1 MLYLNY
7 MKIYTSYFAKLNK
20 ILDAGYFPISIARYT
35 PKGLNI
41 AEIKTF
47 APSEDLL
54 RKIKSGEIDETEYEK
69 IYRKDMERFD
79 FNRVWKTFE
88 QISEI
93 NGKKDL
99 VLLCFEKSGDFCHRH
114 IFASI
119 MGEKTKNKIKEL
131 NI

>member
-1 MLYLNY
+1 

-20 ILDAGYFPISIARYT
+20 ILDAGYFPISIARYI
-35 PKGLNI
+35 PKGIYSISQLNI
-41 AEIKTF
+41 F
-47 APSEDLL
+47 APSEELL

-79 FNRVWKTFE
+79 FNRVWETFE

-99 VLLCFEKSGDFCHRH
+99 VLLCYEKSGDFCHRH
-114 IFASI
+114 IFASL
-119 MGEKTKNKIKEL
+119 MAEKTPNKIEEL

>member
-1 MLYLNY
+1 

-20 ILDAGYFPISIARYT
+20 ILDAGYFPVSIARYI
-35 PKGLNI
+35 PNGIDNISQLNI
-41 AEIKTF
+41 F
-47 APSEDLL
+47 APSEELL

-79 FNRVWKTFE
+79 FNRVWETFE

-99 VLLCFEKSGDFCHRH
+99 VLLCYEKGGDFCHRH

-119 MGEKTKNKIKEL
+119 MGEKTNNRIEEL

>member
-1 MLYLNY
+1 

-35 PKGLNI
+35 PKGLDI
-41 AEIKTF
+41 TEIKIL

-79 FNRVWKTFE
+79 FNRVWETFE

-93 NGKKDL
+93 NGKRDL

-114 IFASI
+114 IFASL
-119 MGEKTKNKIKEL
+119 MGEKTNNRIEEL

>member
-1 MLYLNY
+1 

-20 ILDAGYFPISIARYT
+20 ILDAGYLPISIARYT
-35 PKGLNI
+35 PKGISNI
-41 AEIKTF
+41 PQLKIF
-47 APSEDLL
+47 APSEELL

-69 IYRKDMERFD
+69 IYRKDMEKFD
-79 FNRVWKTFE
+79 FNRVWETFE

-99 VLLCFEKSGDFCHRH
+99 VLLCFEKSGEFCHRN
-114 IFASI
+114 IFASL
-119 MGEKTKNKIKEL
+119 MREKTANRIEEL

>member
-1 MLYLNY
+1 

-41 AEIKTF
+41 TELKIL

-79 FNRVWKTFE
+79 FNRVWETFE

-99 VLLCFEKSGDFCHRH
+99 VLLCFEKNGDFCHRH
-114 IFASI
+114 IFASL
-119 MGEKTKNKIKEL
+119 MGEKTNNRIEEL

>member
-1 MLYLNY
+1 

-35 PKGLNI
+35 PKGLDI
-41 AEIKTF
+41 TEIKIL

-79 FNRVWKTFE
+79 FNRVWETFE

-114 IFASI
+114 IFASL
-119 MGEKTKNKIKEL
+119 MGEKTNNRIEEL